1 MQKSTLSFLAAGVLA
16 VTAGLAQAEI
26 LVTPAAV
33 SVPRVVASTDGSA
46 IANGHTMIV
55 TNAPGGGQTY
65 WIDTPVLTGVAPTT
79 QSVAMVNPLDTT
91 VLGAGPSTVVHPAGV
106 PLHSSITVQ
115 THDPAIVVPAY
126 TVRK

>member
-1 MQKSTLSFLAAGVLA
+1 MRKSTFSLLAAGVLA
-16 VTAGLAQAEI
+16 ATAGLAQAEV
-26 LVTPAAV
+26 LVTPSVV

-65 WIDTPVLTGVAPTT
+65 WIDTPVLTGVAPMT
-79 QSVAMVNPLDTT
+79 QSVAMVSSTDTT
-91 VLGAGPSTVVHPAGV
+91 VLGAGPSMVVHPVAV
-106 PLHSSITVQ
+106 PLHSNLMVQ

-126 TVRK
+126 VRK